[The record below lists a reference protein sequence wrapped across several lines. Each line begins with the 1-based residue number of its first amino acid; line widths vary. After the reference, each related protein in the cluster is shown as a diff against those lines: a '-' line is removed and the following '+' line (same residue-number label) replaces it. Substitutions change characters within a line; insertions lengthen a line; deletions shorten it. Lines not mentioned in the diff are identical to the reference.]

1 MAGFKLLIFSANSMS
16 NFRGVNVQRSHK
28 GGIHLPNSL
37 LGLVIIPYMG
47 IILYGYLTDI
57 TLKSNNILSC

>member
-1 MAGFKLLIFSANSMS
+1 MS